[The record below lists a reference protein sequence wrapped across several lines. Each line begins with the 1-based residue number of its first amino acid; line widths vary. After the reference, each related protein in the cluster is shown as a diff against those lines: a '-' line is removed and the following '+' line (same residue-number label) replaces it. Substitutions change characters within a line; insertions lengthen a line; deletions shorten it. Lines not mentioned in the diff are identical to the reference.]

1 MRSRREQKSLTARI
15 RGTAPAFAVI
25 GLGIVAV
32 FVAMNVLVTSAPIIL
47 SSTPTPRVSTTP
59 EFPVVPSFVPS
70 ASAAATD
77 TPGTTASL
85 PPFGPTI
92 IHSQV
97 SENDGHGIWS
107 VYLSYPAFLEGTT
120 PWAKEMND
128 EILIEVQT
136 RADRWAQGPTSNPRS
151 DGKLSTLDGSFT
163 IDLLTPELA
172 SFTMTWTDDSFP
184 LSKAYGVETL
194 NYDLSTGMRIPMDQV
209 FADSSTAL
217 VFMSVSVL
225 PQLVDELG
233 PDYEASVAVGGTSPS
248 PDHYAY
254 WALSPKGVK
263 VTFSQN
269 QVTLRAGPPPFVVVP
284 WSAVISVMVQT
295 GPIAQLAG
303 IGS

>member
-15 RGTAPAFAVI
+15 RGTALAFAVI

-32 FVAMNVLVTSAPIIL
+32 FVAMNVLATSAPIIF
-47 SSTPTPRVSTTP
+47 SSTPTPRVSATP

-70 ASAAATD
+70 ASAAVTD

-85 PPFGPTI
+85 PPVAPAI

-107 VYLSYPAFLEGTT
+107 AHLSYPAFLEGTT

-128 EILIEVQT
+128 EILIEVQM
-136 RADRWAQGPTSNPRS
+136 RADQWAQGPASNPRS

-172 SFTMTWTDDSFP
+172 SFTETWTDDSYP
-184 LSKAYGVETL
+184 EVKAYGVETL
-194 NYDLSTGMRIPMDQV
+194 NYDLSTGMRITLDEV
-209 FADSSTAL
+209 FVDSSTAL
-217 VFMSVSVL
+217 VFMSGSVL

-233 PDYEASVAVGGTSPS
+233 PDYEASVAVEGTSPS
-248 PDHYAY
+248 PDHYVH
-254 WALSPKGVK
+254 WALSPKGIK
-263 VTFSQN
+263 ITFGQN

-284 WSAVISVMVQT
+284 WSAVRSVMVQT